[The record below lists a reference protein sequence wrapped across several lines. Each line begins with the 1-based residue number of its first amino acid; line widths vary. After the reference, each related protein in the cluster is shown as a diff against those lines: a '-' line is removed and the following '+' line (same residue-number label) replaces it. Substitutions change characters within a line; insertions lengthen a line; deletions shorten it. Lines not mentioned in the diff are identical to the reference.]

1 MITTKKIARNRR
13 HLATFFVYHET
24 NKAVMQTARIEQY
37 DDCFEVFKADGTH
50 NIFTGFTVPQILEIF
65 TNHKTYEQKN

>member
-1 MITTKKIARNRR
+1 
-13 HLATFFVYHET
+13 
-24 NKAVMQTARIEQY
+24 MQTARIEQY

-50 NIFTGFTVPQILEIF
+50 NIFKGFTVPQILEIF